1 MITKKAVNVLSN
13 IFRLTALVL
22 FVVFLIVK

>member
-1 MITKKAVNVLSN
+1 MITKKAVNILSN
-13 IFRLTALVL
+13 IFRLAALVL